1 MKGIKY
7 ITTAAITGATFFLS
21 ACAGSSPAVNAGTTT
36 VAEPAE
42 QPATVPAQANEA
54 READS
59 ANAATTNNDAAI
71 IPSSSSKA
79 VAPAISSSSVSSN
92 SSPVN
97 PDEVAR
103 PSDNSTAPDPYTA
116 FPALA
121 NEVLAYADTLYKMD
135 LTDSASAYLE
145 RFRVIKPLWNQWEA
159 KADSMLNE
167 FGKTRAEKAKAF
179 EPMVLEIQNMNR
191 ANAAY
196 SLVAEAV
203 DSLIAKA
210 PGDSL
215 VNWAKLQVKTAREN
229 AIRKAQKEKAEIL
242 QMAESR
248 GLFEDAMKKAQE
260 FQLRYRDFEAE
271 LTIAQ
276 MIAYIDKLSNDVSD
290 EAKKYWESHN
300 PAEALAQADSLM
312 KADKYSEAKD
322 ILNKLKASTLRKE
335 AYDKYQELADTFCN
349 AQRKIT
355 SQMFTKAQKQKDAS
369 KKKELLQKAIDSLNT
384 CIDEYPEY
392 EKIKTVLDNKIFL
405 EKEMGR

>member
-21 ACAGSSPAVNAGTTT
+21 ACAGSTPAINADTTT
-36 VAEPAE
+36 VTEPAE
-42 QPATVPAQANEA
+42 QPATVPAQANEV
-54 READS
+54 READ
-59 ANAATTNNDAAI
+59 NATTTDNDAAI

-271 LTIAQ
+271 LAIAQ

-312 KADKYSEAKD
+312 KADKYSEARD